1 MVTEVRPLQPIAP
14 PPIAPPPAAAPAG
27 APPPA
32 AAPAVEASV
41 APQSLVPPSPSR
53 SLPHGRATQT
63 SGTSAT
69 LHVEIDDNGKGI
81 GDDGIGD
88 GLGTQ
93 IVRTLVEGELSG
105 TITWEQRPEGG
116 TRVVIEIPL
125 RFLDA

>member
-1 MVTEVRPLQPIAP
+1 MRRPAHFADLGIARRPLL
-14 PPIAPPPAAAPAG
+14 AG
-27 APPPA
+27 IEIRIGG
-32 AAPAVEASV
+32 VEGQA
-41 APQSLVPPSPSR
+41 L
-53 SLPHGRATQT
+53 
-63 SGTSAT
+63 
-69 LHVEIDDNGKGI
+69 